1 MNEYF
6 RITDELMQKAKT
18 YMPLADKQVIS
29 YQIAR
34 HCLISVVDE
43 KEDHDINKILALPAV
58 QGENAPLKAILL
70 QNTLLG
76 FYFDIELD
84 EKKDSYE
91 QYDFYAGG
99 AMINQIERYKVNPL
113 FKEKAFDIL
122 TDFKELQRMVYI
134 EIENLKSHY
143 NNPIY
148 RLLSALSVYST
159 PERVTELAKKLQE
172 EVAKLNVKSDKPE
185 DSGATE
191 KENA

>member
-1 MNEYF
+1 M
-6 RITDELMQKAKT
+6 
-18 YMPLADKQVIS
+18 
-29 YQIAR
+29 
-34 HCLISVVDE
+34 
-43 KEDHDINKILALPAV
+43 
-58 QGENAPLKAILL
+58 
-70 QNTLLG
+70 
-76 FYFDIELD
+76 
-84 EKKDSYE
+84 
-91 QYDFYAGG
+91 
-99 AMINQIERYKVNPL
+99 NQIERYKVNPL

-172 EVAKLNVKSDKPE
+172 EVAKLNVTSDKPE
-185 DSGATE
+185 ESGATE